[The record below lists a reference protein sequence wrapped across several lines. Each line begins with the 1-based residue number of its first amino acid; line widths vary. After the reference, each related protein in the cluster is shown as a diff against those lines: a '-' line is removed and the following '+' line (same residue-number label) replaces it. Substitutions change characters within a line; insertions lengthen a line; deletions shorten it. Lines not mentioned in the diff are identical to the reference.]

1 MCIITNTYT
10 QELDMFS
17 KLKQIVINLDKMQQR
32 QKAVRSTIKELSA
45 LTDRELNDIGINRS
59 MIRYIAEQAE

>member
-1 MCIITNTYT
+1 
-10 QELDMFS
+10 MFS